1 MLHSILVWL
10 GFSQPKGGD
19 SHDHA
24 KSHGHTHG
32 VIDST
37 IATTTEGIRAIKW
50 SFAIL
55 GVTAALQLAVVYGS
69 SSVAL
74 LADAIHNVGDSAT
87 AVPLWIAFMLAR
99 RKPSERFA
107 YGYGRAEDLAGIAIV
122 LIILLSA
129 LVAAYEAID
138 RLLHPQSITLL
149 AWVAVAG
156 AVGFIGN
163 EAVAILRLRVG
174 RKINSAALIA
184 DGYHARTDGLT
195 SLAVVLGAIGVWLG
209 YPLADPVVG
218 LLITIAIFGIVWQ
231 SAKAVLTRALDG
243 VDPDIPQE
251 IRHALEHVPGI
262 RAVETIRARWLGHRL
277 TADLDVA
284 IDGAATLHEADTIR
298 DAIREQ
304 LQAHLPALAT
314 MRIMVKSFDTE
325 VPDAGGRR
333 VSTHHHAPA
342 PVAVHGELAE
352 GALEI
357 IDTPQGERIQFATKR
372 ATTGLTAVVCI
383 TRDAGLVETLTLG
396 ESRDDPTRFVSTAA
410 PAEPHT
416 FHGELALCVAGRTEV
431 LPFHVIEPD
440 DHH

>member
-1 MLHSILVWL
+1 M
-10 GFSQPKGGD
+10 
-19 SHDHA
+19 
-24 KSHGHTHG
+24 
-32 VIDST
+32 
-37 IATTTEGIRAIKW
+37 
-50 SFAIL
+50 
-55 GVTAALQLAVVYGS
+55 
-69 SSVAL
+69 
-74 LADAIHNVGDSAT
+74 
-87 AVPLWIAFMLAR
+87 
-99 RKPSERFA
+99 
-107 YGYGRAEDLAGIAIV
+107 
-122 LIILLSA
+122 IILLSA
-129 LVAAYEAID
+129 LVAAYEAIN

-149 AWVAVAG
+149 GWVAVAG

-195 SLAVVLGAIGVWLG
+195 SLAVVFGAIGVWLG

-243 VDPDIPQE
+243 VDPDIPKE
-251 IRHALEHVPGI
+251 IRHAIEHVPGI
-262 RAVETIRARWLGHRL
+262 RAIETVRARWLGHRL
-277 TADLDVA
+277 TADLDIA
-284 IDGAATLHEADTIR
+284 IDGTATLRDADTIR
-298 DAIREQ
+298 DAVRGQ
-304 LQAHLPALAT
+304 LLAHVPALAT
-314 MRIMVKSFDTE
+314 MRIMIKSFGSPTTE
-325 VPDAGGRR
+325 TDGRR
-333 VSTHHHAPA
+333 VSAHHHAPE

-372 ATTGLTAVVCI
+372 AT
-383 TRDAGLVETLTLG
+383 AGLSAVICIARDGGVVETLTLNA
-396 ESRDDPTRFVSTAA
+396 SRDDPAKFLSTAA

-431 LPFHVIEPD
+431 LPFHVVEPD

>member
-1 MLHSILVWL
+1 MLHSIFVWL
-10 GFSQPKGGD
+10 GFSQPKGAD
-19 SHDHA
+19 AHDHA
-24 KSHGHTHG
+24 KRHGHTHG

-37 IATTTEGIRAIKW
+37 IASTTDGIRAIKW

-55 GVTAALQLAVVYGS
+55 GVTAVLQLAVVYGS
-69 SSVAL
+69 GSVAL
-74 LADAIHNVGDSAT
+74 FADAIHNVGDSAT
-87 AVPLWIAFMLAR
+87 AIPLWIAFMLAR

-129 LVAAYEAID
+129 LVAAYEAIH
-138 RLLHPQSITLL
+138 RLLHPQPITLL
-149 AWVAVAG
+149 GWVAVAG
-156 AVGFIGN
+156 VLGFIGN

-195 SLAVVLGAIGVWLG
+195 SLAVVFGAIGVWLG

-243 VDPDIPQE
+243 VDPHIPQE
-251 IRHALEHVPGI
+251 IRHAIQHVPGI
-262 RAVETIRARWLGHRL
+262 RAIETVRARWLGHRL

-284 IDGAATLHEADTIR
+284 IDGMATLREADTIR

-304 LQAHLPALAT
+304 LQAHLPTLAT
-314 MRIMVKSFDTE
+314 MRIMVKSFGTPSTE
-325 VPDAGGRR
+325 ADDRG
-333 VSTHHHAPA
+333 VSPHHHAPE
-342 PVAVHGELAE
+342 PVAVHGKLAQ
-352 GALEI
+352 GTLEI

-372 ATTGLTAVVCI
+372 ATAGLTAVVRI
-383 TRDAGLVETLTLG
+383 RRDAGVVETLALIV
-396 ESRDDPTRFVSTAA
+396 SRDDPTKFVSTAA

-416 FHGELALCVAGRTEV
+416 FHGELALGVAGQTEV

>member
-10 GFSQPKGGD
+10 GFSRPKGGD
-19 SHDHA
+19 AHDHA
-24 KSHGHTHG
+24 KGHGHTHG

-55 GVTAALQLAVVYGS
+55 GVTAVLQLAVVYS
-69 SSVAL
+69 SRSVAL

-99 RKPSERFA
+99 RKPSVRFA

-122 LIILLSA
+122 LIILVSA

-138 RLLHPQSITLL
+138 RLLHPQPITMLG
-149 AWVAVAG
+149 WVVVAG
-156 AVGFIGN
+156 ALGFIGN

-195 SLAVVLGAIGVWLG
+195 SLAVVFGAIGVWLG

-218 LLITIAIFGIVWQ
+218 LLITLAIFGIVWQ

-243 VDPDIPQE
+243 VDPDIPKE
-251 IRHALEHVPGI
+251 IRHAIEHVPGI
-262 RAVETIRARWLGHRL
+262 RAIETVRARWLGHRL

-284 IDGAATLHEADTIR
+284 IDGTATLRDADTIR
-298 DAIREQ
+298 DAVREQ
-304 LQAHLPALAT
+304 LLAHVPALAT
-314 MRIMVKSFDTE
+314 MRIMIKSFGGPTTE
-325 VPDAGGRR
+325 GDGRR
-333 VSTHHHAPA
+333 VSTHHHAPE

-352 GALEI
+352 GVLEI
-357 IDTPQGERIQFATKR
+357 IATPQGERIQFATKR
-372 ATTGLTAVVCI
+372 ATAGLTAIVCI
-383 TRDAGLVETLTLG
+383 TRGAGPVETLALVA
-396 ESRDDPTRFVSTAA
+396 SRDDPVKFVSNAA

-431 LPFHVIEPD
+431 LPFHVVEPD

>member
-10 GFSQPKGGD
+10 GFSAPKGGNT
-19 SHDHA
+19 HDHG
-24 KSHGHTHG
+24 KSHGHAHG
-32 VIDST
+32 VVDST
-37 IATTTEGIRAIKW
+37 MATTTEGIRAIKW
-50 SFAIL
+50 SFVIL
-55 GVTAALQLAVVYGS
+55 GVTALLQLAVVYGS
-69 SSVAL
+69 GSVAL
-74 LADAIHNVGDSAT
+74 FADAIHNVGDSVT

-138 RLLHPQSITLL
+138 RLLHPQPITLL
-149 AWVAVAG
+149 GWVAVAG
-156 AVGFIGN
+156 ALGFIGN

-251 IRHALEHVPGI
+251 IRHAIEHVPGI
-262 RAVETIRARWLGHRL
+262 RAIETVRARWLGHRL

-284 IDGAATLHEADTIR
+284 INGTATLREADTIR
-298 DAIREQ
+298 DAVREQ
-304 LQAHLPALAT
+304 LQTHLPALAT
-314 MRIMVKSFDTE
+314 MRIMVKSFGTPTTE
-325 VPDAGGRR
+325 AGGRR
-333 VSTHHHAPA
+333 VSTHHHAPE
-342 PVAVHGELAE
+342 PVAVRGELAE
-352 GALEI
+352 GVLEI
-357 IDTPQGERIQFATKR
+357 IDTPQGERIQLATKR
-372 ATTGLTAVVCI
+372 ATAGLTAVVCI
-383 TRDAGLVETLTLG
+383 TRNSGTVETLALVV
-396 ESRDDPTRFVSTAA
+396 SRDDPTRFVSTAA

-431 LPFHVIEPD
+431 LPFHVVEPD